1 MRQYHKV
8 RAVRALHA
16 SRYKP
21 RTARGVTLTENG
33 RRLLPSIQALV
44 NDQHAL
50 TQAINQIGGVV
61 AGTLRVGT
69 FTSVSMQ
76 WLPRLIQNFTARH
89 PGVEFDLQAGD
100 YDQITEMLVAGKVD
114 CGFLAA
120 PAHEGLEFFPL
131 YRDPMLAFLP
141 KGHPLARKRSL
152 TLDDLLDEELII
164 PAQGSDNDINAVLKE
179 TEKPANI
186 RYVLNDD
193 FSVLSMVEGGLG
205 VAIMPELILKSCK
218 SYPVARPLSPKRYR
232 TIGIA
237 SLPKGGISMLAQ
249 TFIDFLVE
257 DAPMHRI

>member
-1 MRQYHKV
+1 MNRYEIFLKV
-8 RAVRALHA
+8 AECGNITKCAQSVHYTQAGISHAIAALEKETGLTLFA
-16 SRYKP
+16 

-50 TQAINQIGGVV
+50 TQAINQIGSVV

-100 YDQITEMLVAGKVD
+100 YDQITEMLMAGKVD

-120 PAHEGLEFFPL
+120 PVHEGLEFFPL

-164 PAQGSDNDINAVLKE
+164 PAQGSD
-179 TEKPANI
+179 
-186 RYVLNDD
+186 
-193 FSVLSMVEGGLG
+193 
-205 VAIMPELILKSCK
+205 
-218 SYPVARPLSPKRYR
+218 
-232 TIGIA
+232 
-237 SLPKGGISMLAQ
+237 
-249 TFIDFLVE
+249 
-257 DAPMHRI
+257 